1 MTFVSDVPRKG
12 TTCALWARM
21 LKRSLRSL
29 MRCLPLS
36 KFDLSRSCP
45 CDPVRTRQ
53 SFPELA
59 ADFTPPDWVH
69 GETFSSVLRVTSS
82 EVALWM
88 HYDVFDNLLYQVMPC
103 TTLPAMNTQQ
113 LQYKYTPN
121 KTGTHPLDIL

>member
-1 MTFVSDVPRKG
+1 
-12 TTCALWARM
+12 M

-45 CDPVRTRQ
+45 CDPVRNRQ

-69 GETFSSVLRVTSS
+69 KDTFSSVLRVTSS

-88 HYDVFDNLLYQVMPC
+88 HYDVFDNLLYQV
-103 TTLPAMNTQQ
+103 TTLPTMNTQQ
-113 LQYKYTPN
+113 LQYKYKPN
-121 KTGTHPLDIL
+121 KTSTHLVNFLLISQLLISDHWPQANHDVRSV